1 MDFDTLR
8 IFVEV
13 VRQQNITR
21 ASALLNVAQPAVT
34 RRIRALESTLG
45 IPLLARHP
53 RGVQPTEA
61 GAILFERAEMLLRS
75 LDEIPQELLSRAAEP
90 SGQVRF
96 AFPPG
101 LGSVFVFGMVTEY
114 LMRYPRVQLILHEDF
129 SRAVREAL
137 LAGRVDMGLMSCA
150 IGHVDLQCTPL
161 YEEPLWVIGRAAGWP
176 FGKGS
181 VLDLKK
187 LVGHPLLISSFLRLT
202 LEQAGLAQGLRF
214 DVRLEANAYMSVY
227 EGARRGIGF
236 LVAPPS
242 TVAKDLKSG
251 QLVGMAVRGLH
262 VSRGLF
268 WRNDRPLNQALLQL
282 AAAVQ
287 AEAAKLRAQNPKL
300 FRPLLADTDTGS

>member
-1 MDFDTLR
+1 
-8 IFVEV
+8 
-13 VRQQNITR
+13 
-21 ASALLNVAQPAVT
+21 
-34 RRIRALESTLG
+34 
-45 IPLLARHP
+45 
-53 RGVQPTEA
+53 
-61 GAILFERAEMLLRS
+61 
-75 LDEIPQELLSRAAEP
+75 
-90 SGQVRF
+90 
-96 AFPPG
+96 
-101 LGSVFVFGMVTEY
+101 
-114 LMRYPRVQLILHEDF
+114 
-129 SRAVREAL
+129 
-137 LAGRVDMGLMSCA
+137 
-150 IGHVDLQCTPL
+150 
-161 YEEPLWVIGRAAGWP
+161 VIGRAAGWP